1 MNSDIQDI
9 LSVFLINALSAI
21 LQNQTASVPSGLADL
36 LYTEALE
43 NTSQLTFP
51 ADIREL
57 LYVYILNQNRI

>member
-21 LQNQTASVPSGLADL
+21 LQNRTVSVPSGLEDL
-36 LYTEALE
+36 VYTEAIE
-43 NTSQLTFP
+43 NTRQLAFP

-57 LYVYILNQNRI
+57 LYVYILNQKRI